1 MSVNYKELMIYVERV
16 DNSEGGFY
24 HLCLMGLTKGL
35 IPIRDKAFTNAF
47 KTEKEAI
54 EKVIELKG
62 LDLKIQQ

>member
-24 HLCLMGLTKGL
+24 RLCLMGLTKGL
-35 IPIRDKAFTNAF
+35 IPIRDKSFTNAF

-62 LDLKIQQ
+62 LDLKIEL